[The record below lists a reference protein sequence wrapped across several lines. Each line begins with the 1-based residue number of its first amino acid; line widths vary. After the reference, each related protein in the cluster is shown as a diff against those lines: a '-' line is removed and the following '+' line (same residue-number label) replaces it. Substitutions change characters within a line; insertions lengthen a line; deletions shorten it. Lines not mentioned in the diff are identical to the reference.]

1 MRKIRVDIDIVDQ
14 TTIFCIFVDE
24 KLFAKIDTLGDASI
38 LIKDVSGKCQVIDA
52 KTTIILESIGEE
64 DYVRI
69 TQGDKEGDF
78 SKIMIETG
86 TERTGVEKSYTLMTK
101 ETYIINYSVE
111 DLVKCFYRDKRLVFE
126 L

>member
-1 MRKIRVDIDIVDQ
+1 MRKIRIDQVVDKTV
-14 TTIFCIFVDE
+14 FCIFVDE
-24 KLFAKIDTLGDASI
+24 KLFARIDTLGDASI
-38 LIKDVSGKCQVIDA
+38 LIKDISGKCKVVDA
-52 KTTIILESIGEE
+52 NTTIILESIGEE

-69 TQGDKEGDF
+69 TQGDKDGDF

-101 ETYIINYSVE
+101 ETYEINYAVE
-111 DLVKCFYRDKRLVFE
+111 ELKNCFYKDKRLVFE

>member
-1 MRKIRVDIDIVDQ
+1 MRKVRIDQIVDQ
-14 TTIFCIFVDE
+14 TVFCIFVDE
-24 KLFAKIDTLGDASI
+24 KLFAKIKTFSDTSI
-38 LIKDVSGKCQVIDA
+38 LIKDISGKCQVVDA
-52 KTTIILESIGEE
+52 NTTIILESVGEE

-69 TQGDKEGDF
+69 TQGDKDGDF

-101 ETYIINYSVE
+101 ETYEIDYAVE
-111 DLVKCFYRDKRLVFE
+111 GLKNCFYKDKRLVFE